1 MFLDDFNFDEYGIK
15 KQGDDLLKNNLINQ
29 AILKYLESLAIFKD
43 DTTTPAKEK
52 RSQINY
58 NIALCYLKL
67 SNNNESLYYAERAIL
82 ANKSNTEAQ

>member
-1 MFLDDFNFDEYGIK
+1 MEK
-15 KQGDDLLKNNLINQ
+15 GDDLLRNNLYNQ

-52 RSQINY
+52 RSLINS

-67 SNNNESLYYAERAIL
+67 RNNNESLYYAERAVL
-82 ANKSNTEAQ
+82 EDRSNTKAQ